1 MSLQTKQ
8 ISICFLAR
16 SHTIELKDHIIV
28 QFEETEKVHDD
39 SVPNLAAQKPLKN
52 LREAGKDFA
61 VPTLQTSIGSFRKLI
76 KKSFNSNT

>member
-1 MSLQTKQ
+1 MIPMCFFFRDFSGKFV
-8 ISICFLAR
+8 CFLAR

-52 LREAGKDFA
+52 LRGLEKRFCSPNSANFIWEF
-61 VPTLQTSIGSFRKLI
+61 SKLN
-76 KKSFNSNT
+76 K